1 VAAVAR
7 ENAVDRYNVY
17 QMLRRA
23 IERSEYLELYL
34 RGSRRDA
41 TRNAR
46 WLLARMI
53 ALYATTEGPA
63 VSL

>member
-1 VAAVAR
+1 
-7 ENAVDRYNVY
+7 
-17 QMLRRA
+17 MLRRA
-23 IERSEYLELYL
+23 IERSEHLELYL

-53 ALYATTEGPA
+53 SLYSTTGSPA
-63 VSL
+63 ISL